1 VRPAAGGHGRFH
13 QGVVVILIGRLHGHM
28 LNLENKKDMK
38 QGVIIGFLGKTRDR
52 FSEYQAPAGVRERLE
67 IVKQIE
73 GFDGVEIVFPY
84 ETGDPDETKGWMDE
98 LGLNFA
104 AVNVNIKK
112 EPEWVPGALS
122 RPVKEIRDRA
132 VELIRKGKDY
142 AEAVGAPHV
151 TCCPL
156 SDGYD
161 LLFQVDYSTA
171 WKSMI
176 ETIGEAADYK
186 PEIPLFIEPKY
197 SETRVHCQ
205 LDTTARA
212 LLLLKEVG
220 NPHTGI
226 TLDMG
231 HSLMSQENPAQS
243 LVTIYES
250 GFDAYIHTNDNDTR
264 ADWDLVGAS
273 RHFLH
278 YAELLFWAREYQYS
292 KYFTTDASPR
302 IFDMV
307 GFYERHSE
315 ISRGIWE
322 LAGKLDRRKY
332 RRLMAEENYTELMRL
347 VNKEIYRL

>member
-1 VRPAAGGHGRFH
+1 
-13 QGVVVILIGRLHGHM
+13 
-28 LNLENKKDMK
+28 MK

-52 FSEYQAPAGVRERLE
+52 FSEYQAPLSVRERLE
-67 IVKQIE
+67 IVRQIE
-73 GFDGVEIVFPY
+73 GFDGVEIVYPY
-84 ETGDPDETKGWMDE
+84 ETGDPEQTRGWMRE
-98 LGLNFA
+98 LQLNFA

-112 EPEWVPGALS
+112 EAEWVPGALS

-132 VELIRKGKDY
+132 VEMIKKGKDY

-171 WKSMI
+171 WKYMI
-176 ETIGEAADYK
+176 ETVGEAAGYK
-186 PEIPLFIEPKY
+186 PQIPLFIEPKY

-205 LDTTARA
+205 LDTTAKA

-231 HSLMSQENPAQS
+231 HSLQSQENPAQS
-243 LVTIYES
+243 LVTIYDT

-264 ADWDLVGAS
+264 ADWDLPGAS
-273 RHFLH
+273 RHLLH
-278 YAELLFWAREYQYS
+278 YVELMFWAQEYHYD

-302 IFDMV
+302 IFGMV
-307 GFYERHSE
+307 EFFNRHSE
-315 ISRGIWE
+315 VSRGVYE
-322 LAGKLDRRKY
+322 LAAKLDRKKY
-332 RRLMAEENYTELMRL
+332 RRLMAGENYTELMKL
-347 VNKEIYRL
+347 VNREIYRL

>member
-1 VRPAAGGHGRFH
+1 
-13 QGVVVILIGRLHGHM
+13 
-28 LNLENKKDMK
+28 MK
-38 QGVIIGFLGKTRDR
+38 QGVIIGFLGKTSDR
-52 FSEYQAPAGVRERLE
+52 FSEYQQTATVREKLE
-67 IVKQIE
+67 IVRQIR

-84 ETGDPDETKGWMDE
+84 ETGDPEETGRWMKE
-98 LGLNFA
+98 LDLQFA

-132 VELIRKGKDY
+132 VEMIRRGKDY
-142 AEAVGAPHV
+142 AAEVGAPHV

-161 LLFQVDYSTA
+161 MLFQIDYSTA
-171 WKSMI
+171 WRYMI
-176 ETIGEAADYK
+176 ETIGEAADYR

-205 LDTTARA
+205 LDTTAKA

-220 NPHTGI
+220 NPRTGI

-231 HSLMSQENPAQS
+231 HSLQSQENPAQA
-243 LVTIYES
+243 LATIYES

-278 YAELLFWAREYQYS
+278 FVELMFWAREYNYD

-302 IFDMV
+302 IFGMV
-307 GFYERHSE
+307 DFFERHAE
-315 ISRGIWE
+315 ITRGVYD
-322 LAGKLDRRKY
+322 LAGSIDRVKY
-332 RRLMAEENYTELMRL
+332 RKLMAEENYIELMKL
-347 VNKEIYRL
+347 VNREIYRI